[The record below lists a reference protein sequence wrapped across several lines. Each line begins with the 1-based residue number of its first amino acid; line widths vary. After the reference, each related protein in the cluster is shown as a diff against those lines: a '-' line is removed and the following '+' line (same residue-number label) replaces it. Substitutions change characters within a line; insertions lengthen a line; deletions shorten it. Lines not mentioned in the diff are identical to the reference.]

1 MRAISEKSFQTLKSY
16 LEGHSESIATSE
28 NDFGDLKEVYQE
40 LCGRNKEPDWIQEGI
55 KTFCKDT
62 HMSGY

>member
-1 MRAISEKSFQTLKSY
+1 MPEISEKTLRCLRHY
-16 LEGHSESIATSE
+16 LKDHSEDIVNEE

-40 LCGRNKEPDWIQEGI
+40 LCGQNKEPDWMQEGI